1 MNVAPNSRYSIR
13 AATSSDCAEIARLA
27 GELGYPTLPE
37 EISAR
42 LRSLLERPNHF
53 IAVAAADGKEQLL
66 GWIAGEER
74 TLLVAASQIEI
85 MGLVVDHEA
94 RRLGVGQALIEA
106 LERWANEGRGRDC
119 VVVRSNVVRAES
131 HPFYER
137 LGYRRKKSQHVYLK
151 ELVAQPSALLPPP
164 PASRRPNPA

>member
-1 MNVAPNSRYSIR
+1 MNIEPNPRYTIR
-13 AATSSDCAEIARLA
+13 AATLGDSAEIARLA
-27 GELGYPTLPE
+27 GELGYPTPAE

-42 LRSLLERPNHF
+42 LQSLLVRPNHF
-53 IAVAAADGKEQLL
+53 IAVAAGDGNKQLL

-74 TLLVAASQIEI
+74 RLLVAASQIEV

-94 RRLGVGQALIEA
+94 RRLGVGQALIGA
-106 LERWANEGRGRDC
+106 LERWANEARGMGY

-151 ELVAQPSALLPPP
+151 EFDAKSSSVL
-164 PASRRPNPA
+164 ASDTANRRPNPA

>member
-1 MNVAPNSRYSIR
+1 MNVEPKPRYSIR
-13 AATSSDCAEIARLA
+13 AANAGDSAEIARLA
-27 GELGYPTLPE
+27 GELGYPTPPE
-37 EISAR
+37 EISVR
-42 LRSLLERPNHF
+42 LQSLLKQPNHF
-53 IAVAAADGKEQLL
+53 IAVAAAEGKKKLL

-74 TLLVAASQIEI
+74 ALLVATSQIEV

-94 RRLGVGQALIEA
+94 RRLGVGQALIGA
-106 LERWANEGRGRDC
+106 LERWANEARGMDY

-151 ELVAQPSALLPPP
+151 ELGAGLASEIR
-164 PASRRPNPA
+164 SRRPNPA